1 MATQSEFPN
10 IHPFTH
16 RRRGKATASLSG
28 EVRVRRLAQGHLDTQ
43 LGGSGDRT
51 SNLPVTVQP
60 ALPPEPHQ
68 KGTEPQRT
76 PEHTHL
82 IPSYL
87 FLAVTTGTPGVPL
100 PSNELHLKRLLIG
113 NDWLWRKSGEHDLW
127 RVKTPLS
134 NQGICSKLNYI
145 SVLIIHINRAYL
157 WTRHGCHQPRIQ
169 GGPDPCWVQP
179 RTQYVHVVC
188 ALRSR
193 QDLDW
198 VYSNPTE
205 EKRHDLRPQSSV
217 FGLINEDQKYTN
229 YYSSTQLRAKV
240 AVRAARRTQT
250 QVTSGGTASSRLCA
264 KRTQGH
270 FFLNSL

>member
-1 MATQSEFPN
+1 M
-10 IHPFTH
+10 
-16 RRRGKATASLSG
+16 RRH
-28 EVRVRRLAQGHLDTQ
+28 AQGHLDTQ

-51 SNLPVTVQP
+51 SNLPVPVQP

-145 SVLIIHINRAYL
+145 SVLIIHIL
-157 WTRHGCHQPRIQ
+157 IEPTFEHDMDVISHGFKVDLIHAVSNL
-169 GGPDPCWVQP
+169 G
-179 RTQYVHVVC
+179 
-188 ALRSR
+188 RSTFM
-193 QDLDW
+193 L
-198 VYSNPTE
+198 
-205 EKRHDLRPQSSV
+205 SV
-217 FGLINEDQKYTN
+217 L
-229 YYSSTQLRAKV
+229 
-240 AVRAARRTQT
+240 
-250 QVTSGGTASSRLCA
+250 
-264 KRTQGH
+264 
-270 FFLNSL
+270 